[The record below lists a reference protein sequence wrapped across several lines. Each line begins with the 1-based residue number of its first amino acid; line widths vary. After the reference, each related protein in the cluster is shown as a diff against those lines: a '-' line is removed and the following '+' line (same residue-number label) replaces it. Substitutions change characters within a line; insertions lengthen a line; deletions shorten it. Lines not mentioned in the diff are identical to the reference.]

1 MSKKIYIASI
11 FIISFFATIAV
22 ACTKH
27 DMRQE
32 LIEETIKDII
42 EKTQPCD
49 SYNIN
54 FVIDS
59 TINNKNNYLEGS
71 YNISEKNNI
80 RSVIGYLAINDNR
93 RNYKEYLDFNLGKR
107 YFYNIKES
115 KWEISDTIKNN
126 GSILDIISYTSSL
139 TESEEN
145 YILSG
150 TVPYNTFHESVKI
163 TNYVDDK
170 KHSFV
175 LPFTVYID
183 REDFN
188 VNQMT
193 IGIKESIVEDDIIV
207 KKFSVKIKPYYSD
220 EEIVIPDEVFKVKE
234 EPVISKDLEEE
245 PVIEETY
252 EEIETLP
259 LYSIGSFSLDE
270 IRMIVSND
278 LNNLSDDELYKYVLE
293 NVTKIKTEASEEVK
307 DFTTDQILEVFFMMS
322 DFMNEDETLNIK
334 EGVEYIKENNIYD
347 KDFTLNIN
355 GFNFSNTQKINSL
368 LENNFTVKDDENF
381 ANKEIN
387 VFNETFVNLL
397 DTKKN
402 NIYIFLD
409 KNENKDLKDFDILT
423 LAASLNI
430 ENTINGNISI
440 EDVNLGDNLKDI
452 ENKLGQPF
460 EKYKNNTSIVSIYKN
475 NTTKVSLVFKDNI
488 LTKIFI
494 KAAKEDSD
502 FKNF

>member
-27 DMRQE
+27 DMQQE
-32 LIEETIKDII
+32 LITETIKNII

-49 SYNIN
+49 SYSIN

-59 TINNKNNYLEGS
+59 TINDKNNYLEGN

-80 RSVIGYLAINDNR
+80 RSVIGYLAVNDIR

-126 GSILDIISYTSSL
+126 GSILDIISDASSL
-139 TESEEN
+139 TENEEN

-150 TVPYNTFHESVKI
+150 TVPYNTFHESIKI
-163 TNYVDDK
+163 TDYVDDK
-170 KHSFV
+170 KYSFM

-188 VNQMT
+188 INQIT
-193 IGIKESIVEDDIIV
+193 LNTKEPIKEDDTII
-207 KKFSVKIKPYYSD
+207 KKFSVQIKPYSSD
-220 EEIVIPDEVFKVKE
+220 EEIIIPDEIFEVKE
-234 EPVISKDLEEE
+234 EKPIVNKDLEEE
-245 PVIEETY
+245 PVTKEIY
-252 EEIETLP
+252 EEIEALP
-259 LYSIGSFSLDE
+259 LYSIGSFSIDE

-278 LNNLSDDELYKYVLE
+278 LNSLSDDELYNYILE
-293 NVTKIKTEASEEVK
+293 NVTKIKTEASEEIK
-307 DFTTDQILEVFFMMS
+307 DFTTDEILEVFFMMS
-322 DFMNEDETLNIK
+322 DFMNEDETLSIK
-334 EGVEYIKENNIYD
+334 EGVEYIKENNICN

-355 GFNFSNTQKINSL
+355 GFNFTNTQKINDL
-368 LENNFTVKDDENF
+368 LENNFTIKNDENF

-430 ENTINGNISI
+430 KNTINGNISI
-440 EDVNLGDNLKDI
+440 EDVNLGDNLKNI

-494 KAAKEDSD
+494 SK
-502 FKNF
+502 